1 MMLHDETTRQF
12 GASSYAYSLS
22 HTAGEAIERLAA
34 LGFPEIEVP
43 AVPGHLWP
51 DELSAADRRGL
62 KMRIADAGVTVTTLT
77 MPSMDINLT
86 AASADVRN
94 QTIAAI
100 ADLLDLAG
108 DLGVL
113 HVLITPGKSNPLLRP
128 PREVLAGHFA
138 AAMEQLLPRAR
149 SASTRIVVE
158 NVPACYPHDAAGL
171 VALLDGY
178 GAAEVG
184 MVYDVANAHF
194 IGEDLADGIST
205 VGPRLDVLHFSD
217 TTSAGWRHD
226 EIGTGTVPF
235 AELVETM
242 RSMPFAGRPV
252 LEIISPEQDATFVRS
267 ASALARL
274 GWALREDEVILPPV
288 I

>member
-1 MMLHDETTRQF
+1 MPHGETIRQF
-12 GASSYAYSLS
+12 AASSYAYSLS
-22 HTAGEAIERLAA
+22 HTAADAVERLAV
-34 LGFPEIEVP
+34 LGFPEIEIP
-43 AVPGHLWP
+43 AVPGHLWAS
-51 DELSAADRRGL
+51 ELNAADRRRL
-62 KMRIADAGVTVTTLT
+62 RTRIADAGVAVTTLT

-86 AASADVRN
+86 AASGDVRD

-108 DLGVL
+108 DLGVP

-128 PREVLAGHFA
+128 SREVLAGHFVA
-138 AAMEQLLPRAR
+138 ALEQLLPRAR

-158 NVPACYPHDAAGL
+158 NVPACYPNDAAGL
-171 VALLDGY
+171 VALLDGC
-178 GAAEVG
+178 GTGEVG
-184 MVYDVANAHF
+184 IVYDVANAHF
-194 IGEDLADGIST
+194 IGEDLAQGLSQ
-205 VGPRLDVLHFSD
+205 VGHRLDVLHFSD
-217 TTSAGWRHD
+217 TTNASWRHD

-235 AELVETM
+235 ADLVETM

-274 GWALREDEVILPPV
+274 GWPV
-288 I
+288 PSENAVFSAAP